1 MNHSPRPAFSPLAC
15 PEWRFHQGCFTKKE
29 GDFTSKYSWMGEF
42 HQLIIHQGKICVN
55 QCWNSLD
62 FTIFR
67 SFWWFAAIGI
77 LKYSCTLGF
86 QPYSVPVWLGLPI
99 TSENYVFPFPEMIG
113 CWWIS
118 HGFVDLQEYSLLR
131 VIPALTLICHSF
143 WHIIWKNII

>member
-1 MNHSPRPAFSPLAC
+1 MNHSPHPAFSPLVC

-42 HQLIIHQGKICVN
+42 HQLIFHQGKICGN

-62 FTIFR
+62 FAIFR

-86 QPYSVPVWLGLPI
+86 QPYSVPLGLPI
-99 TSENYVFPFPEMIG
+99 TSENYVSFSG
-113 CWWIS
+113 DDW
-118 HGFVDLQEYSLLR
+118 LLMDKPWFCR
-131 VIPALTLICHSF
+131 FARTLYFERSPP
-143 WHIIWKNII
+143 